1 MSKKIIDKTVY
12 VVIPGDKMFN
22 IPNPALTS
30 RGKDQAGLMKKA
42 GVLPSKADL
51 VLCGTGKRHE
61 QTAEILGLKV
71 DFYNPLCG
79 TPDALEGLSNDLRVL
94 AGCGRYPVAK
104 WQMPDTRSF
113 LNNLGDNTII
123 IADQIFL
130 MGAGY
135 PLCTSG
141 SILKI
146 TCRDGRYIKPDI
158 IFPAE

>member
-1 MSKKIIDKTVY
+1 MPKEIITKIIY

-30 RGKDQAGLMKKA
+30 QGKNRTELMKTA
-42 GVLPSKADL
+42 GVLPANPSL
-51 VLCGTGKRHE
+51 VLCGTGKRHD

-79 TPDALEGLSNDLRVL
+79 TSDVLEGAPDNLKML
-94 AGCGRYPVAK
+94 AGSGRYPVAK

-113 LNNLGDNTII
+113 LSDLGDKTII

-130 MGAGY
+130 IGAGY
-135 PLCTSG
+135 PICPSG

-146 TCRDGRYIKPDI
+146 NCQGGRYIKPDL
-158 IFPAE
+158 IFPVS